1 MAVQLGHGGKGI
13 IMARI
18 FIIKDETT
26 KTQFALAIAQDD
38 GTITETKPIDK
49 MKQESNKEWTLILPE
64 NPLNRKFISL
74 KRAQS
79 SDIVE
84 LGEPAVKNT
93 SNVTAPKTPLENF
106 LEGEERELF
115 IKLRDK
121 AIAKAS
127 IQVELERKRLA
138 FERAKAEYEALLNG
152 SN

>member
-1 MAVQLGHGGKGI
+1 MS
-13 IMARI
+13 RI
-18 FIIKDETT
+18 FVIKDETT

-38 GTITETKPIDK
+38 GTIIETKPIDK

-64 NPLNRKFISL
+64 NPLNRKFVSL

-79 SDIVE
+79 SDITE
-84 LGEPAVKNT
+84 LGEPTVKNPN
-93 SNVTAPKTPLENF
+93 SVTTPKTPALEKF

-121 AIAKAS
+121 AIARAT